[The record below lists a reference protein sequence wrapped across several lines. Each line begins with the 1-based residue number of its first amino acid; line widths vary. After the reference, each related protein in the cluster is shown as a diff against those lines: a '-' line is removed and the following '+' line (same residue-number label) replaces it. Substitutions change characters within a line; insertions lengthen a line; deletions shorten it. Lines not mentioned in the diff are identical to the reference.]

1 MALTVLT
8 VVEPG
13 VARRDEQR
21 ALGRAA
27 PPGQPRLAE
36 LGLVAE
42 HDDTQR
48 QGQPGVAAALVR
60 ELRALP
66 VLALADA
73 PGVHGHAVLGERAR
87 LVRADDRD
95 GAEAFDGRQA
105 APQRPAPPPA

>member
-27 PPGQPRLAE
+27 PPGQPRLAQ

-48 QGQPGVAAALVR
+48 LGQPGVVAALVR

-66 VLALADA
+66 ILALADA
-73 PGVHGHAVLGERAR
+73 PGVHGHAVLGERGRA
-87 LVRADDRD
+87 VRADDRD
-95 GAEAFDGRQA
+95 RAEALDGGQA
-105 APQRPAPPPA
+105 AHPRHA